1 MLRFSFFVICLIF
14 QAEMFI
20 GLLLR
25 AMKNDVNLKRV
36 AAFAKRMLQVSNK
49 IHFSVIVLIWGRVF
63 FFLISKS
70 NIYIYEK
77 EHKAP
82 NKYTRVQGNT
92 THSHLYPIQAKN
104 PTNEFK
110 LSTLYTLAHPHKV
123 NRKED
128 FIL

>member
-49 IHFSVIVLIWGRVF
+49 THFSVIVLIWGRVSSDNCIISVECLWILLGIP
-63 FFLISKS
+63 LI
-70 NIYIYEK
+70 
-77 EHKAP
+77 
-82 NKYTRVQGNT
+82 
-92 THSHLYPIQAKN
+92 
-104 PTNEFK
+104 
-110 LSTLYTLAHPHKV
+110 
-123 NRKED
+123 
-128 FIL
+128 